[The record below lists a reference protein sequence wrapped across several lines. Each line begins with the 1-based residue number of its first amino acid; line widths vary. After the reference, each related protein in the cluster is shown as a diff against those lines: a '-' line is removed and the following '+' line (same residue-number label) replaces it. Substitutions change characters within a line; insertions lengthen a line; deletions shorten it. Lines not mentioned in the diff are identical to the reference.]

1 MTEGKAEISSHLELI
16 LLVKD
21 QKTKISLQERARS
34 TAFILS
40 GKSRIT
46 QRQNKISF
54 GEMKVFYLTVISNSK
69 YSGRLHISCKAQ
81 TQSHCE
87 PPKKEGKLK
96 SGIKQNSP
104 PFALY
109 PLGIT
114 KEALSS
120 TKKLQSSCDLYQTQ
134 CAF

>member
-16 LLVKD
+16 LLDKD
-21 QKTKISLQERARS
+21 QKTKISLQESTRS

-54 GEMKVFYLTVISNSK
+54 GEINVFYLTVICNSK

-87 PPKKEGKLK
+87 PPTKEGKLK

-104 PFALY
+104 PFAL
-109 PLGIT
+109 
-114 KEALSS
+114 
-120 TKKLQSSCDLYQTQ
+120 
-134 CAF
+134 